1 MNADLKIISGRIL
14 CILIALFLTACGK
27 GSDGDRDVTPSAPNN
42 EPPGAYTALGN
53 PELVT
58 ITGYNGDMMEPFIS
72 RDGTY
77 LFFNDH
83 GPARDIYYA
92 TFINDTTLQYVGA
105 LTSINTAAVDGVA
118 TMDVTNTFFYV
129 STASYN
135 PPVTYDTL
143 YTGTWD
149 GSTVIGSTPV
159 TGLAITTPGF
169 INFDIEVSP
178 DGSTLYFN
186 DGDFTGGNS
195 FPGAASIAIAVH
207 SGSGFTRDPNS
218 ATIMA
223 NVNTTNTLEYAPA
236 ISADG
241 LEFFFTRLDLNTL
254 EARIYRAARTNTNN
268 PFGEPQLV
276 SAIDGF
282 VEGPTL
288 SPDEK
293 SLYYHRRNTGTGKF
307 ELFRVTRP

>member
-1 MNADLKIISGRIL
+1 MKSYLKIIRGIIL
-14 CILIALFLTACGK
+14 NILFAIFLTSCGSG
-27 GSDGDRDVTPSAPNN
+27 GSSSLPPSDN
-42 EPPGAYTALGN
+42 YTAFSN
-53 PELVT
+53 PEIVT
-58 ITGYNGDMMEPFIS
+58 INGYKGNMMEPFIS
-72 RDGTY
+72 RDGNY
-77 LFFNDH
+77 LFFNDS

-92 TFINDTTLQYVGA
+92 TFINETTFQYQEA
-105 LTSINTAAVDGVA
+105 ITAINTAAVDGVS

-129 STASYN
+129 STANYN
-135 PPVTYDTL
+135 PPITYDTL

-149 GSTVIGSTPV
+149 GSTVNGSTPV

-186 DGDFTGGNS
+186 DGDFTGGNNI
-195 FPGAASIAIAVH
+195 PDAANIAIAVK

-223 NVNTTNTLEYAPA
+223 SVNTTNNLEYAPA

-241 LEFFFTRLDLNTL
+241 LELFFTRFDRDTS
-254 EARIYRAARTNTNN
+254 EAQIYRAVRSNTSS
-268 PFGEPQLV
+268 PFEIPHLV
-276 SAIDGF
+276 SAIEGL

-288 SPDEK
+288 SPDEN
-293 SLYYHRRNTGTGKF
+293 SLYYHRVNTQTGLR
-307 ELFRVTRP
+307 EIYRVTRP